1 MKVNYFSTTEAE
13 EKLSLH
19 SEHFYQV
26 NKDEIFSHN
35 CNDYT
40 KSISLK
46 NEE

>member
-1 MKVNYFSTTEAE
+1 MRVNCFSTIEAE

-35 CNDYT
+35 SSDYT
-40 KSISLK
+40 ETISLK